1 MPLFGGESQE
11 EKERD
16 SIISRLLGII
26 ENLTGNKPHPV
37 RMSLNTIINNSKF
50 QIMAL
55 TLGATQ
61 KAQGTLGLVDT
72 VTNLPVTAS
81 AFASVT
87 AVPDSAFFTAVVNPD
102 NSITVSGAS
111 AGAGNLVVTASASYT
126 DSTGAAQTQTLTVSI
141 PVTVAQATADS
152 VALTVTFGTPA

>member
-1 MPLFGGESQE
+1 MFGESKQ
-11 EKERD
+11 EKEEF
-16 SIISRLLGII
+16 SIINRLLGII
-26 ENLTGNKPHPV
+26 ENLTGNKPHKV
-37 RMSLNTIINNSKF
+37 RLSLNTIINNSKF

-61 KAQGTLGLVDT
+61 KAQGTLGLTDT
-72 VTNLPVTAS
+72 VTNLPVTGT
-81 AFASVT
+81 FASVT
-87 AVPDSAFFTAVVNPD
+87 ATPDSAFFTAVVNPD

-111 AGAGNLVVTASASYT
+111 AGSGNLNVSASATFT
-126 DSTGAAQTQTLTVSI
+126 DSTGASQTQTLTVSI

>member
-1 MPLFGGESQE
+1 MYGNES
-11 EKERD
+11 KELE
-16 SIISRLLGII
+16 IILEQTRII
-26 ENLTGNKPHPV
+26 ANLTHKDRGPHKV
-37 RMSLNTIINNSKF
+37 VLSLITFINQSKF

-61 KAQGTLGLVDT
+61 KAQGTLGLTDT
-72 VTNLPVTAS
+72 VTNLPVVAS
-81 AFASVT
+81 SFASVT
-87 AVPDSAFFTAVVNPD
+87 ATPDSAFFTAVVNPD

-111 AGAGNLVVTASASYT
+111 PGSGNLNVSASAT
-126 DSTGAAQTQTLTVSI
+126 FKDSTGATQTQTLTVAI